1 VPDQLVQTGS
11 TSWEAGLAYL
21 DRNPSANCDC
31 TTHFYG
37 NMNSPTTIEA
47 VRELMA
53 TEGGSG
59 SDIASMKVGEFYF
72 TTEGAATPEKI
83 KTSLCLSYHPQSP
96 LAQEEVKKLA
106 RDTRP
111 SRQSNL
117 HGRGHNK

>member
-1 VPDQLVQTGS
+1 
-11 TSWEAGLAYL
+11 
-21 DRNPSANCDC
+21 
-31 TTHFYG
+31 
-37 NMNSPTTIEA
+37 MNSPTTIEA

-53 TEGGSG
+53 AEGGSG
-59 SDIASMKVGEFYF
+59 SDIASMKAGKFYF
-72 TTEGAATPEKI
+72 TTEAAAPEKI

-111 SRQSNL
+111 SRQPNL

>member
-1 VPDQLVQTGS
+1 
-11 TSWEAGLAYL
+11 
-21 DRNPSANCDC
+21 
-31 TTHFYG
+31 
-37 NMNSPTTIEA
+37 MNSPTTIEA

-53 TEGGSG
+53 AEGGSG